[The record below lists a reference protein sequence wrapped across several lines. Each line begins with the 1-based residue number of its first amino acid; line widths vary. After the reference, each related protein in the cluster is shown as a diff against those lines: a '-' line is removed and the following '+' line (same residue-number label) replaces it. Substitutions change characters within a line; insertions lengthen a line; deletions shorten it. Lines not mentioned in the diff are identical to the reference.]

1 MPGFL
6 TVQRC
11 LSVAPATNTSKMP
24 GTSHSS
30 QHRAKVFSRPD
41 YFLAFGLGS
50 GLSPKAPGTMGSI
63 IGLLLFVPVLMLPL
77 PVQLAVVLL
86 GFIFGC
92 WICDRVA
99 ADMSV
104 KDPGGIVWD
113 EFVGM
118 WIVMLWLPGWIWLI
132 LAFILFRLFD
142 IFKPW
147 PVSVADRRLSGG
159 LGIMVD
165 DVLAGLYA
173 LASLQLIAWLVHSG
187 IVMT

>member
-1 MPGFL
+1 MTP
-6 TVQRC
+6 R
-11 LSVAPATNTSKMP
+11 K
-24 GTSHSS
+24 
-30 QHRAKVFSRPD
+30 KVFTRPD

-50 GLSPKAPGTMGSI
+50 GLSPKAPGTLGSLV
-63 IGLLLFVPVLMLPL
+63 GLLLFIPILFLPL
-77 PVQLAVVLL
+77 IVQFAVVIV
-86 GFIFGC
+86 GFVFGC

-118 WIVMLWLPGWIWLI
+118 WIVMLWLPGWYWLPV
-132 LAFILFRLFD
+132 AFALFRVFD
-142 IFKPW
+142 ILKPW
-147 PVSVADRRLSGG
+147 PVSLADRSITGG

-173 LASLQLIAWLVHSG
+173 LGVLQAMAWMVNSG
-187 IVMT
+187 IVAL